1 MTERY
6 AILRDLSREPLG
18 GPLSG
23 GHDGPFG
30 MAEGGPLHPAPV
42 VEEADLSPKDLRDVA
57 RETGVTAVAPDME
70 IMPIAPLD
78 ADEDK
83 ADGAPNTRSPGNSW
97 GIEAVLAHQSPFSG
111 AGVKV
116 AVIDSGIDAAHPAF
130 QGMNLLQQDF
140 SGSGDGDASGHGTH
154 CAGTIFGQDVGG
166 TRIGVARGIDRA
178 LIGRVFGTAGG
189 GSSLALY
196 QAMQWAAQG
205 GANIISMS
213 LGYDFVGMANRL
225 EQRGLPRPAAV
236 SAAMSALVANLRFFD
251 RLMAML
257 KASQFMGIDT
267 LVIAASGNESNR
279 PGFEVTAALP
289 SAADGVVS
297 VGAAAPASGGVHPVA
312 RFSNANPNVVAPG
325 VDVVSARAN
334 APGLVAM
341 SGTSMATPH
350 VAGIAALWWEAIA
363 SVAPGLP
370 VGPRVADRLRAGAR
384 RNLFASPDD
393 PGDYGEGMVTAP
405 LA

>member
-23 GHDGPFG
+23 GLDGPFG
-30 MAEGGPLHPAPV
+30 MAEPGPPHPAPV

-57 RETGVTAVAPDME
+57 RETGVAAVAPDME

-78 ADEDK
+78 TGEAE
-83 ADGAPNTRSPGNSW
+83 AGPAAGGNSW
-97 GIEAVLAHQSPFSG
+97 GIEAVLAHQSPFTG
-111 AGVKV
+111 QGVKV

-130 QGMNLLQQDF
+130 QGVDLVQQDF
-140 SGSGDGDASGHGTH
+140 SGSGDGDSSGHGTH

-166 TRIGVARGIDRA
+166 TRIGVARGVDRA

-189 GSSLALY
+189 GSSLTLY

-225 EQRGLPRPAAV
+225 EQRGFARPAAV

-279 PGFEVTAALP
+279 PSFEVTAALP

-297 VGAAAPASGGVHPVA
+297 VGAVGPASGGVHPVA

-350 VAGIAALWWEAIA
+350 VAGIAALWWQAIA
-363 SVAPGLP
+363 SAAPGLP
-370 VGPRVADRLRAGAR
+370 VAPRVADRLRAGAR
-384 RNLFASPDD
+384 RNLLGSPDD
-393 PGDYGEGMVTAP
+393 PGDYGEGLVTAP

>member
-6 AILRDLSREPLG
+6 VILRDLSREPLG

-23 GHDGPFG
+23 GLDGPFG
-30 MAEGGPLHPAPV
+30 MAEQAPAHPAPV

-57 RETGVTAVAPDME
+57 RETGVAAVAPEME
-70 IMPIAPLD
+70 ILPIAPLQSE
-78 ADEDK
+78 EDGHPS
-83 ADGAPNTRSPGNSW
+83 DVSSGGATW

-111 AGVKV
+111 RGVKV

-130 QGMNLLQQDF
+130 AGVDLRQEDF
-140 SGSGDGDASGHGTH
+140 SGSGDGDSSGHGTH
-154 CAGTIFGQDVGG
+154 CAGTIFGQDVDG

-178 LIGRVFGTAGG
+178 LIARVFGSAGG
-189 GSSLALY
+189 GSSLSLY
-196 QAMQWAAQG
+196 QAMQWAAQN

-225 EQRGLPRPAAV
+225 EQRGFQRPAAV
-236 SAAMSALVANLRFFD
+236 SAAMSALVANLRLFD

-279 PGFEVTAALP
+279 PSFEVTAALP
-289 SAADGVVS
+289 SAAEGVIS
-297 VGAAAPASGGVHPVA
+297 VGAVGPAVGGVYPVA
-312 RFSNANPNVVAPG
+312 RFSNSNPNVVGPG
-325 VDVVSARAN
+325 VDVLSARAN
-334 APGLVAM
+334 APGLVSL

-350 VAGIAALWWEAIA
+350 VAGVAALWWEAIA
-363 SVAPGLP
+363 TAAPGLP
-370 VGPRVADRLRAGAR
+370 VAPRVADRLRAGAR
-384 RNLFASPDD
+384 RTPFASPDD
-393 PGDYGEGMVTAP
+393 PGDYGEGLVTAP